1 MLLLQVNGLASGE
14 EGSTPPPVVMSA
26 PPPRAPL
33 PAGWT
38 EYKTQRG
45 HTYYY
50 NSATKKSTWTRPQPA
65 SDSPSK
71 EQTNL
76 LDVGVHV
83 SLS

>member
-14 EGSTPPPVVMSA
+14 EGSTLPPVVMSA
-26 PPPRAPL
+26 PAPL

-45 HTYYY
+45 YTYYY
-50 NSATKKSTWTRPQPA
+50 NSATKKSTWTRPQSA

-76 LDVGVHV
+76 LDVSVHV